1 MPDEFLLNKAVRTI
15 SIKNKASVDTRVCTY
30 ECLGA
35 TISHSQFRRYRRN
48 VFSHIC
54 WSLKEL
60 LGDLV

>member
-1 MPDEFLLNKAVRTI
+1 M
-15 SIKNKASVDTRVCTY
+15 
-30 ECLGA
+30 LGMTVIILMA
-35 TISHSQFRRYRRN
+35 LVPHMRKGNGLYLRSAWAAAISHSQFRRYRRN

>member
-1 MPDEFLLNKAVRTI
+1 MPDELNKAVRTI
-15 SIKNKASVDTRVCTY
+15 SIKTKPLLIQGLYLRSAWA
-30 ECLGA
+30 A